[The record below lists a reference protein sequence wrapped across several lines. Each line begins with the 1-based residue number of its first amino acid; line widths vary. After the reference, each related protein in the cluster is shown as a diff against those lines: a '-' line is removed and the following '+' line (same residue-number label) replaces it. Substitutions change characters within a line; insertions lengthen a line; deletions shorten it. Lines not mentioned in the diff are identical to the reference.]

1 MASYV
6 FACTPLHGH
15 LTPLLG
21 IAAEA
26 VRRSHQVTV
35 LTGARFAAEVAAVGA
50 AHVALP
56 AGADYD
62 DRDLV
67 GVFAGGRPA
76 GRIARVNADIERLLA
91 APLGDQHRAL
101 GRLVADVSPAAV
113 LADTSFLGALTWRA
127 GQAAAGGPTPCPLVV
142 ASVTFLTV
150 RGRCVPPAG
159 VGMRPRGGPLGAARD
174 AAVRT
179 VSERVLTRRG
189 LAALDRASAAVGGEG
204 IPGLLFD
211 GALVADRLLVLTV
224 PGFEYPRTDLPDRVR
239 FTGPVRPP
247 PVRSWDPPPWW
258 PDLGAD
264 RPVVHVTQGT
274 MDNADLGRLVGP
286 ALRALADEPVVV
298 VATTGGPPASAVPGL
313 VPGNARVAPYL
324 PYSQLLPLVDVMV
337 TNGGYGGVQL
347 ALAAGVPVAV
357 AGRGEDKPE
366 VAARVAWSGAG
377 LDLHTG
383 RPRPAA
389 IRRAVR
395 RLLDEPRF
403 RQQARQ
409 LAGEMARAD
418 GARAAVDALE
428 ELGTQP
434 PRRPQRR

>member
-1 MASYV
+1 M
-6 FACTPLHGH
+6 G
-15 LTPLLG
+15 
-21 IAAEA
+21 
-26 VRRSHQVTV
+26 
-35 LTGARFAAEVAAVGA
+35 
-50 AHVALP
+50 
-56 AGADYD
+56 
-62 DRDLV
+62 
-67 GVFAGGRPA
+67 
-76 GRIARVNADIERLLA
+76 ER
-91 APLGDQHRAL
+91 
-101 GRLVADVSPAAV
+101 
-113 LADTSFLGALTWRA
+113 
-127 GQAAAGGPTPCPLVV
+127 
-142 ASVTFLTV
+142 
-150 RGRCVPPAG
+150 
-159 VGMRPRGGPLGAARD
+159 
-174 AAVRT
+174 
-179 VSERVLTRRG
+179 
-189 LAALDRASAAVGGEG
+189 

-211 GALVADRLLVLTV
+211 GALIADRLLVLTV
-224 PGFEYPRTDLPDRVR
+224 RGFEYQRTDLPDRVR

-286 ALRALADEPVVV
+286 ALRGLADEPVVV

-324 PYSQLLPLVDVMV
+324 PYNQLLPLVDVMV

-383 RPRPAA
+383 RPRPAV

-403 RQQARQ
+403 RQQAGQ

-428 ELGTQP
+428 DVGAQP